1 MKFSVFYFSI
11 IGLSAMVCSAVVGAQ
26 TKPPVWEA
34 GMVLDTAAN
43 SKALALGARD
53 AGLGLGHSD
62 LLLRG
67 PVSTLFSA
75 EAIVGFHTAEHK
87 VEHHLENAWLQTR
100 ALPQGF
106 QARLGRF
113 ASQVGYLNEL
123 HTHTDDFTE
132 RPLLY
137 RGFFG
142 GHWLGDGLRMNWT
155 APTLFYLRLGAEK
168 FSTAST
174 VNLKVG
180 DDLGANHSWQGGL
193 SRINLA
199 KDAAV
204 VTHDPAATSHSH
216 DALYSGRQIWL
227 ADLVWK
233 WAPNGNNRNEQ
244 VRLMWEHAQ
253 VSRLNPAADPGMKNQ
268 SSSLGAVWRFQPSWE
283 IGARSDWLRVNQAEN
298 SGGSI
303 LFGSGRL
310 QENALMLAYKPS
322 HQQTWRLQWTQQRAS
337 GANDEGEPV
346 FANPARRSF
355 QLQYVIG
362 LGAHGAHSY

>member
-1 MKFSVFYFSI
+1 MLFRS
-11 IGLSAMVCSAVVGAQ
+11 
-26 TKPPVWEA
+26 
-34 GMVLDTAAN
+34 
-43 SKALALGARD
+43 
-53 AGLGLGHSD
+53 GLGHSD

-67 PVSTLFSA
+67 PMSTLFSA

-199 KDAAV
+199 KDA
-204 VTHDPAATSHSH
+204 
-216 DALYSGRQIWL
+216 
-227 ADLVWK
+227 
-233 WAPNGNNRNEQ
+233 
-244 VRLMWEHAQ
+244 
-253 VSRLNPAADPGMKNQ
+253 
-268 SSSLGAVWRFQPSWE
+268 E
-283 IGARSDWLRVNQAEN
+283 IG
-298 SGGSI
+298 
-303 LFGSGRL
+303 
-310 QENALMLAYKPS
+310 
-322 HQQTWRLQWTQQRAS
+322 RAH
-337 GANDEGEPV
+337 V
-346 FANPARRSF
+346 
-355 QLQYVIG
+355 
-362 LGAHGAHSY
+362 